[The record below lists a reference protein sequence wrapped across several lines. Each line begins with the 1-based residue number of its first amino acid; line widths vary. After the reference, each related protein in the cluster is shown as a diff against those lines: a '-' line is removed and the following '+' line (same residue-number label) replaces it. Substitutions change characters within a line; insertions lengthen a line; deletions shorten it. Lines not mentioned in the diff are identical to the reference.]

1 MIAVAP
7 QPLTTGLDAVA
18 AALSDPTRRSIL
30 RLVRDD
36 ERSAGALA
44 LEFPMISRPAVS
56 QHLKVLRDA
65 GLVSVRSAGKRRMF
79 RARAEGVA
87 EMWSFIDEM
96 WNDRLGR
103 LKIVAEQAE
112 WSQRQRDRL
121 RPDPRPDIRP
131 DIRPDTTQGN
141 RP

>member
-1 MIAVAP
+1 MIARAP

-18 AALSDPTRRSIL
+18 AALSDQTRRSIL

-65 GLVSVRSAGKRRMF
+65 GLVTMRSAGKHRMF

-96 WNDRLGR
+96 WNDLTAR
-103 LKIVAEQAE
+103 
-112 WSQRQRDRL
+112 
-121 RPDPRPDIRP
+121 
-131 DIRPDTTQGN
+131 
-141 RP
+141 